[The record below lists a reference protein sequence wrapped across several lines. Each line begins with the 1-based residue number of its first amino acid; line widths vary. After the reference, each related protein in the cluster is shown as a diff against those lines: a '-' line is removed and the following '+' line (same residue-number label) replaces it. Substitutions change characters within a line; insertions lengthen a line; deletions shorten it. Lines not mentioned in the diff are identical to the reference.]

1 MMTLFVF
8 LLTLLSV
15 NFVNQDCFSVL
26 VANIDWPGS
35 DYTKLVVIPWQD
47 VLPKKERLAKML

>member
-1 MMTLFVF
+1 LFVF

-15 NFVNQDCFSVL
+15 NLVNQDCFAVL

-35 DYTKLVVIPWQD
+35 DYNNLMI
-47 VLPKKERLAKML
+47 LY